1 MNGGPLTPPT
11 SSGAEDTPFSF
22 NPAVADL
29 RALREYLNQ
38 ARLHSKTINQKLQYG
53 LELVSTKFIENF
65 FKILIYEILIYL

>member
-22 NPAVADL
+22 NPALADL

-53 LELVSTKFIENF
+53 LELVSC
-65 FKILIYEILIYL
+65 KISLNLHV